1 MDRFIYDD
9 TGFLPFQITSNNST
23 DMAILVE
30 VPGVSSFAAANSNTV
45 TRLTDSFK
53 IKNNTGSPIAFTYVV
68 VRF

>member
-1 MDRFIYDD
+1 M
-9 TGFLPFQITSNNST
+9 TSNNAT

-30 VPGVSSFAAANSNTV
+30 VPGVSSFASVNSTTV

-53 IKNNTGSPIAFTYVV
+53 IKNNTNAQIAFTYTV